1 MTLRLNNLRIQA
13 ANPRTLAQFWIRA
26 LGWTLVHGT
35 PDAVVIAPT
44 SIRPIPADY
53 LALLF
58 VSGRPEEAGRS
69 RMIFDLAPTDRDAE
83 VRRLEQFGATRI
95 DADPGDPRWIMMADP
110 EGNQFCVLHPA
121 GQLPVKKAAP

>member
-1 MTLRLNNLRIQA
+1 MTLRLNNLRIEA
-13 ANPRTLAQFWIRA
+13 AKPRPLAQFWMRA
-26 LGWTLVHGT
+26 LNWTLVHGT

-58 VSGRPEEAGRS
+58 VAGRPEQFGRS
-69 RMIFDLAPTDRDAE
+69 RMVFDLAPTDRDAE
-83 VRRLEQFGATRI
+83 IRRLEQLGASRI
-95 DADPGDPRWIMMADP
+95 DVDPGDHRWVMMADP

-121 GQLPVKKAAP
+121 GQLPVKKATP